1 MAKYKTFDEY
11 VKGEK
16 IVRYTK
22 WFKMCWDF
30 ATESAEENGS
40 SHNTGSPKLPLLED
54 VLDEI
59 FGNREAC
66 GQGAEYVKQTFC
78 IIERQLRAGA

>member
-1 MAKYKTFDEY
+1 MKKYELTSETINGDAK
-11 VKGEK
+11 VSGRINAPNKGS
-16 IVRYTK
+16 IS
-22 WFKMCWDF
+22 D
-30 ATESAEENGS
+30 
-40 SHNTGSPKLPLLED
+40 NTGSPKFPLLED
-54 VLDEI
+54 ILDEI